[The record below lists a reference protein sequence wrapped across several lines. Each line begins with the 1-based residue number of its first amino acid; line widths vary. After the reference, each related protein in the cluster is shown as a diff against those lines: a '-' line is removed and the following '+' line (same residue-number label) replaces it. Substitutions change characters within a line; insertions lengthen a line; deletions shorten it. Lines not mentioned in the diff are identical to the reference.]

1 VKEFSAIVVG
11 TGILGL
17 SSAYNLL
24 RREVGT
30 LALIE
35 QFSFGH
41 NQGSSHGNTRVARA
55 LYLNTDYSL
64 LYHVALNE
72 DWKHLE
78 DKSGEQ
84 LFYPC
89 PICLYSCPADLI
101 NDYAESV
108 IGKVQGISSVSVES
122 ARERFPEIILPDQ
135 AKVLIEETSGVIAAR
150 RTLELLKEF
159 CLLSGAE
166 LFEKT
171 KILKIEIG
179 SHRVTLETNEG
190 TFAARYLVLAL
201 GAWISLLLPY
211 TKPILK
217 VIPQT
222 LGYFKPSNSQRDY
235 SCKNFPIWI
244 RLQVKNNLQDCYY
257 GLPPIEGNLIKVC
270 HEVVEASTSFD
281 PRISHDIKS
290 SSLEDLQ
297 NIIQSNIKNTDWEL
311 DYSESCL
318 YTVTAT
324 GNFVIDFSP
333 DSNRVVVVGGGS
345 GHAFK
350 FGPLIGRAVANML
363 LDGNSKI
370 ASFENMRHLFT
381 LV

>member
-1 VKEFSAIVVG
+1 MKQFSAIVLG

-41 NQGSSHGNTRVARA
+41 DKGSSHGNTRMARA
-55 LYLNTDYSL
+55 VYLNTDYSS

-89 PICLYSCPADLI
+89 PSCLYGYPADVI

-108 IGKVQGISSVSVES
+108 IGRVQGISSVSVES

-135 AKVLIEETSGVIAAR
+135 AKVLIEETSGVLAAR
-150 RTLELLKEF
+150 RTIELLKGF
-159 CLLSGAE
+159 CLSSGAE

-171 KILKIEIG
+171 KVLKVEIG
-179 SHRVTLETNEG
+179 SDKVAVETNEG
-190 TFAARYLVLAL
+190 TFVARYLVLAL
-201 GAWISLLLPY
+201 GAWTSLLLPY

-222 LGYFKPSNSQRDY
+222 VGYFKPSNSQRQY
-235 SCKNFPIWI
+235 SCKNFPIWV
-244 RLQVKNNLQDCYY
+244 RLQVKNNSRDCYY
-257 GLPPIEGNLIKVC
+257 GLPPIEGNLMKVC

-281 PRISHDIKS
+281 PRRTYHIKP
-290 SSLEDLQ
+290 SSLEDLE
-297 NIIQSNIKNTDWEL
+297 NIVQSNMKNIDWEL
-311 DYSESCL
+311 DYSEPCFYSL
-318 YTVTAT
+318 TNS
-324 GNFVIDFSP
+324 GDFVVDFSP
-333 DSNRVVVVGGGS
+333 QSDRAIVVGGGS

-350 FGPLIGRAVANML
+350 FSPLIGRAVANML
-363 LDGNSKI
+363 LDGKSAI
-370 ASFENMRHLFT
+370 PAFEKMRHLFK